1 MASQNLR
8 LGSEHIEAFF
18 QVSRDANPLHR
29 DADYAR
35 RTPFGRPVAY
45 GMAAVLRALA
55 LCMPEGRR
63 RIASLR
69 CEFRK
74 PLFIDEDYEVS
85 VSGADEQRLRI
96 GRGGID
102 YLVMTL
108 RTAAWDGGREPAA
121 ELRADPMRGTGF
133 QPHAEPIP
141 GPMKETRFEPLTEP
155 RLEPMTDARRVH
167 YAVDPAALVTLQ
179 RVFGLEPPRL
189 PAQQLMTLLWM
200 SYCVGMEMPG
210 RQALFADAQVEFSA
224 PPAAGA
230 RLSLEIDAAQFDERF
245 NRYSVQARGPGI
257 ARLRLVAFRRP
268 SPVGFSVSELP
279 AFEPDER
286 PLQGRT
292 ALVTGAARG
301 FGAVMALSCA
311 SAGARVLVH
320 HRGAAAGVEP
330 LCAQLR
336 ALGAEAAALSVDLED
351 GAAGKALSAQLSA
364 LGMTPDLVV
373 SNAAPPIPEA
383 RLVEQRDADIL
394 AFAGRNLAISLNTLR
409 PLLPQLPRG
418 AQFVQI
424 STHYLSEAVPGFAHY
439 LAAKGAQEGLI
450 QALAQEFR
458 TVEFI
463 IARLPRMLT
472 DQTNAPFSPQRLAHP
487 GELARRLIRELTRSG
502 PQFRRIDLGE

>member
-1 MASQNLR
+1 MPRQPTLR
-8 LGSEHIEAFF
+8 LTAEHVEAFF
-18 QVSRDANPLHR
+18 QASRDANPLHR
-29 DADYAR
+29 DASYAR

-45 GMAAVLRALA
+45 GIAAVLRALA
-55 LCMPEGRR
+55 LCMPAGRH

-74 PLFIDEDYEVS
+74 PLFTDEDYALSATGPSER
-85 VSGADEQRLRI
+85 RLRI

-102 YLVMTL
+102 YLVISL
-108 RTAAWDGGREPAA
+108 RTEEWDGRPGQEPDAARVEPGAESSLEPAT
-121 ELRADPMRGTGF
+121 PT
-133 QPHAEPIP
+133 P
-141 GPMKETRFEPLTEP
+141 FEPLTEP
-155 RLEPMTDARRVH
+155 RLEPMTAAHHVH
-167 YAVDPAALVTLQ
+167 YAVDPAALAALQ
-179 RVFGLEPPRL
+179 RVFGLGAQQL
-189 PAQQLMTLLWM
+189 PAQQLVSLLWM

-210 RQALFADAQVEFSA
+210 RQALFADAQVKFSA
-224 PPAAGA
+224 PPATGTQ
-230 RLSLEIDAAQFDERF
+230 LSLDLDAAQFDERF

-268 SPVGFSVSELP
+268 PPVEFSVSELP
-279 AFEPDER
+279 AFEPGER

-301 FGAVMALSCA
+301 FGAVMALACA
-311 SAGARVLVH
+311 RAGARVLVH
-320 HRGAAAGVEP
+320 HRGAATGVEA
-330 LCAQLR
+330 LCAQLH

-351 GAAGKALSAQLSA
+351 GAAGEAFGARLSA

-394 AFAGRNLAISLNTLR
+394 AFAGRNLTITLNTLR
-409 PLLPQLPRG
+409 PLLPHLQRG

-487 GELARRLIRELTRSG
+487 GELARRLIRELTVRSG
-502 PQFRRIDLGE
+502 PQFRRIDLAE